1 MFSIKF
7 NKILYAVYQ
16 VRPSCIRDVHC
27 LRPHR
32 LYVDQQPFK
41 ATMGKLLDA
50 TPKKRPSFGRAAAD
64 RKLPGAAGRTPSA
77 AIASAPASRSSTPA
91 SERPSVG
98 WRGVKADFGSRSPSS
113 PQSLP
118 RPTSAPP
125 SSARKVDPSTGRLAR
140 PVATEPALP
149 KSKGVRDVTRILR
162 SLSMTQPR
170 NASCGDKYS

>member
-1 MFSIKF
+1 MY
-7 NKILYAVYQ
+7 L
-16 VRPSCIRDVHC
+16 VRPLRIRDVHC

-32 LYVDQQPFK
+32 LHLDQQPFK
-41 ATMGKLLDA
+41 ATMGKPLGTPLDA
-50 TPKKRPSFGRAAAD
+50 TPKEKRPSFGRAAAD

-98 WRGVKADFGSRSPSS
+98 WRGVKADFGSRSPEPS

-125 SSARKVDPSTGRLAR
+125 SRQA
-140 PVATEPALP
+140 ATEPALP
-149 KSKGVRDVTRILR
+149 KSKGVRDVTRILC

-170 NASCGDKYS
+170 NASCGGQLLLNFIILFLC